1 MSALIWWRLTLRSEV
16 KGAAATGRNQNPL
29 LMRGGRV

>member
-1 MSALIWWRLTLRSEV
+1 MSVQFRRRLTLHSKV
-16 KGAAATGRNQNPL
+16 KGAAATGRSQNDM